1 MIKNIIFFILNF
13 FSQIIAYFYILKWK
27 LGFNYKDQAISISV
41 IKGKLGYKV
50 RSNFYQRTLNK
61 CGNKLSV
68 HYGAYIA
75 YPQTVIGN
83 RCSIEEYSV
92 ISLAEIGNDVII
104 ASNVVLLSG
113 SKHHEIDDLSLKFHD
128 SNIKM
133 TGITLG
139 DNIWIGVN
147 SVIMANIAS
156 GTIIGAGSV
165 LTKSIVIENCIYAG
179 IPAKYVRNRGVL

>member
-1 MIKNIIFFILNF
+1 
-13 FSQIIAYFYILKWK
+13 
-27 LGFNYKDQAISISV
+27 
-41 IKGKLGYKV
+41 
-50 RSNFYQRTLNK
+50 
-61 CGNKLSV
+61 
-68 HYGAYIA
+68 
-75 YPQTVIGN
+75 
-83 RCSIEEYSV
+83 
-92 ISLAEIGNDVII
+92 LAEIGNDVII

-179 IPAKYVRNRGVL
+179 IPAKYV